1 MARNTFDILGMMA
14 GLMMASVSTLALAE
28 EAAAPQKPPQLPA
41 IVVTKTVEKDLTA
54 RILATGTIRP
64 VNEVLVQPQVEGLS
78 IKSLKADQGDEV
90 EADAVLATLNDDAL
104 LLAKSQL
111 QASRAKAEAGL
122 AQVKAQLAEAEAN
135 AEEARRQADRA
146 VSLSG
151 SGTMSTAQ
159 ADQLKAA
166 ATAAEAR
173 VRSATQAIA
182 VGEADIKVVDA
193 QIADTDLKLART
205 SVKAPV
211 AGTISLRNAKIG
223 AIASGSGQPLFTII
237 QDGTVELVADVAESD
252 ILPLKIGQ
260 KAVITLAGST
270 QTVTGSV
277 RLVSPT
283 IDPTTR
289 LGTVHVIID
298 DPEKARSGMYG
309 SAAIII
315 DEQRGVAL
323 PLTAVTSGQDGSTV
337 RKVENDIVRLISVK
351 TGIQDGNFIQ
361 IVEGLKAGEDVV
373 AKAGAY
379 VRDGDHIA
387 PVRQEPAASN

>member
-28 EAAAPQKPPQLPA
+28 EAAAPAKPPQLPA

-78 IKSLKADQGDEV
+78 IKALKADQGDVV

-111 QASRAKAEAGL
+111 QATRAKAEAGL
-122 AQVKAQLAEAEAN
+122 AQVKAQLAEANAN

-151 SGTMSTAQ
+151 KGTISTAQ

-173 VRSATQAIA
+173 VRSASQAIA
-182 VGEADIKVVDA
+182 VSEADIKVVDA

-211 AGTISLRNAKIG
+211 AGTIALRNAKIG
-223 AIASGSGQPLFTII
+223 AIASGSAQPLFTII
-237 QDGTVELVADVAESD
+237 QDGAVELVADVAESD

-298 DPEKARSGMYG
+298 DASKARSGMYG
-309 SAAIII
+309 SAAIVI
-315 DEQRGVAL
+315 DEQRGIAL
-323 PLTAVTSGQDGSTV
+323 PLTAVTTSQDGSTV
-337 RKVENDIVRLISVK
+337 RKVEKDVVRLISVK

-387 PVRQEPAASN
+387 PVRQEPVASN